1 MELKNINPFMRY
13 AELQGTVKSSAP
25 LSSAYDYR
33 LFYVLGVDGDGK
45 LVLKDRA
52 VKLAEGTII
61 YLRPDT
67 PYYFEGKVKVIVI
80 NFDMTRNNESLKT
93 PIPPSKDLD
102 SFDKNRVVENLPPN
116 ELTDVIILENA
127 YETYE
132 NLQKCLSN
140 YTYPTV
146 YSDALT
152 SACIK
157 QILCYIVKRKVE
169 TGGEIPELIKTVIL
183 YIAQNYDK
191 ELTNNDIA
199 NHFKYHSFYLN
210 RLFKKHT
217 GKTLHQT
224 VIEEKIKVAKRMLKE
239 GNLTVNEVSIE
250 LGFLDRS
257 QFCTVFKKQ
266 TGFTPLE
273 YKKHATK

>member
-1 MELKNINPFMRY
+1 MQLSNINPFMRY
-13 AELQGTVKSSAP
+13 AELQATVKSSAP
-25 LSSAYDYR
+25 LSSSYDYR
-33 LFYVLGVDGDGK
+33 LFYVLGVEGDGK
-45 LVLKDRA
+45 LVLKDNT
-52 VKLAEGTII
+52 VKLSEGTII
-61 YLRPDT
+61 YLRPGT
-67 PYYFEGKVKVIVI
+67 PYYFDGKVKVIVI
-80 NFDMTRNNESLKT
+80 NFDMSRDNESLIS
-93 PIPPSKDLD
+93 PIPPSKNLSD
-102 SFDKNRVVENLPPN
+102 FDINKVVENSPPK
-116 ELTDVIILENA
+116 ELSDVIIVENA
-127 YETYE
+127 FETLE
-132 NLQKCLSN
+132 NLQKCLTN
-140 YTYPTV
+140 YNYPTV
-146 YSDALT
+146 YSDAL
-152 SACIK
+152 SSSCIK

-169 TGGEIPELIKTVIL
+169 TGGEIPELIKAVML
-183 YIAQNYDK
+183 YISQNYDK

-239 GNLTVNEVSIE
+239 GNLTVNEVSSE

-273 YKKHATK
+273 YKKLNV

>member
-1 MELKNINPFMRY
+1 MQLSNINPFMRY
-13 AELQGTVKSSAP
+13 AELQATVKSSAP
-25 LSSAYDYR
+25 LSSSYDYR
-33 LFYVLGVDGDGK
+33 LFYVLGVEGDGK
-45 LVLKDRA
+45 LVLKDSVVR
-52 VKLAEGTII
+52 LAKDSII
-61 YLRPDT
+61 YLRPGT
-67 PYYFEGKVKVIVI
+67 PYYFDGKVKVIVI
-80 NFDMTRNNESLKT
+80 NFDMTRNNESLT
-93 PIPPSKDLD
+93 SPIPPSKDLK
-102 SFDKNRVVENLPPN
+102 SFDINKVVENSPPK
-116 ELTDVIILENA
+116 ELSDVIIVENA
-127 YETYE
+127 FETLE
-132 NLQKCLSN
+132 NLQKCLTN

-146 YSDALT
+146 YSDALS

-157 QILCYIVKRKVE
+157 QILCYIVKRTAKSGE
-169 TGGEIPELIKTVIL
+169 EIPELIKNIIL
-183 YIAQNYDK
+183 YISQNYDK

-239 GNLTVNEVSIE
+239 GNLTVNEVSSE

-273 YKKHATK
+273 YKKLSV